1 MNDSSKSFT
10 YIWSSISIGL
20 LLAAFVYVNS
30 SLSNHII
37 GEAAVISE
45 GKVLSAR
52 FVEPM
57 RQSQNADL
65 VDSLQGFRNSDALSR
80 VQAPEIMS
88 VISASPSVSEGI
100 SLIDKS
106 LDRLK
111 DLNPSAAKVHFESL
125 VSRLEAS
132 HADHKRIIDYANM
145 SLLLACV
152 LIFGL
157 LLWRIAKLNQAVQLA
172 GEYLELNEQASYYSE
187 NDELETQ
194 IEDYSIDGQEGPSK
208 ENRSEKKQA
217 IVTLLS
223 LEQEL
228 QGVLN
233 DEVERTGHL
242 ATLHGA
248 SLDEELLPSDHAVI
262 ARTIFESLVRNSV
275 IHGGQS
281 PRDRENSR
289 KDKTLNVFIG
299 IEESETEYTLTVA
312 DDGEGIEGKKV
323 RDHALAQNLI
333 SPEVANGLTQESAA
347 RLVFLPGY
355 SSTQPQGNHLSLE
368 QVRALIKEQKGS
380 IGMQNKVGDL
390 CKFIIR
396 LPKLAA

>member
-30 SLSNHII
+30 SLNKHIV

-45 GKVLSAR
+45 GKALSAR

-65 VDSLQGFRNSDALSR
+65 VAALQGFRNSDALSR
-80 VQAPEIMS
+80 VQAPEVMS
-88 VISASPSVSEGI
+88 VISASPPVSEGI
-100 SLIDKS
+100 LLIDKS
-106 LDRLK
+106 LDQLK
-111 DLNPSAAKVHFESL
+111 ALNPSAAKVAFASL
-125 VSRLEAS
+125 VSQLEAS
-132 HADHKRIIDYANM
+132 HADHKRIIDYANV
-145 SLLLACV
+145 SLLLACL

-157 LLWRIAKLNQAVQLA
+157 LLLRIAKLNEALQLA
-172 GEYLELNEQASYYSE
+172 GEYLELSEQANYYSE
-187 NDELETQ
+187 NDELEPE
-194 IEDYSIDGQEGPSK
+194 IEDCSMKDEQGSSK
-208 ENRSEKKQA
+208 ENSLGEKQA
-217 IVTLLS
+217 IVKLLS

-248 SLDEELLPSDHAVI
+248 SLDEELLPSDHAII
-262 ARTIFESLVRNSV
+262 AKTIFESLVRNSV
-275 IHGGQS
+275 IHGGRS
-281 PRDRENSR
+281 PRDREKSR

-312 DDGEGIEGKKV
+312 DDGEGIQGKKA

-333 SPEVANGLTQESAA
+333 SPEVASGLTQESAA